1 MFLIPHH
8 TSKIG
13 WILAGRNGL
22 NWTSL
27 EEGRKE
33 MNRLASFILFFFEP
47 YSLRISIISQD
58 L

>member
-1 MFLIPHH
+1 MVFLIPHR

-13 WILAGRNGL
+13 WILAGINGL

-33 MNRLASFILFFFEP
+33 MNRLASFRLFFEP

>member
-1 MFLIPHH
+1 MFLIPHR

-13 WILAGRNGL
+13 WILAGINGL

-33 MNRLASFILFFFEP
+33 MNRLASFRLFF
-47 YSLRISIISQD
+47 
-58 L
+58 